1 MMTLERTVADGVAVL
16 TLSRP
21 DVLNA
26 FDDELGL
33 ALLEAVQEAAVD
45 DGVRCIVITGAG
57 RAFCSG
63 EDLAPLSEQYR
74 RGDVPDLGD
83 TLVNR
88 YNPLVRA
95 LRTAPKPVV
104 AAVNGVAAGAG
115 ASLALACDFRIAS
128 DEAKLVL
135 AFIRVGLVPDS
146 GALWFL
152 AKMVGAARALELGA
166 SGHPVDSERGLEL
179 GLFNQVVPAAEF
191 ETTWRA
197 FAGRLATMPTAAFAL
212 TKELV
217 NDSLNRSLDE
227 QLDAE
232 VRAQSAAGRSADH
245 LEGVTAFFE
254 KRKPTFHGR

>member
-1 MMTLERTVADGVAVL
+1 MTLERTFEDGVAVL
-16 TLSRP
+16 TLNRP

-26 FDDELGL
+26 FDDEMGG
-33 ALLEAVQEAAVD
+33 ALLAAVTEASAD
-45 DGVRCIVITGAG
+45 PATRCIVITGVG
-57 RAFCSG
+57 RAFSAG
-63 EDLAPLSEQYR
+63 EDLAPLSERYR

-83 TLVNR
+83 TLTDR
-88 YNPLVRA
+88 YNPLIRTLRA
-95 LRTAPKPVV
+95 APKPVV
-104 AAVNGVAAGAG
+104 AAVNGIAAGAG

-128 DEAKLVL
+128 EEARLML

-152 AKMVGAARALELGA
+152 ANMVGAARALELGA
-166 SGHPVDSERGLEL
+166 SGHPVEAQRGVEL
-179 GLFNQVVPAAEF
+179 GLFNQVVAPAEF
-191 ETTWRA
+191 EQTWRA

-212 TKELV
+212 TKRLV
-217 NDSLNRSLDE
+217 NEALDRSLDQ

-232 VRAQSAAGRSADH
+232 VLAQSAAGRTDDH